1 MPLLEETPL
10 LAPDGMVT
18 LTALKWTGVSP
29 SVGNL
34 VEATTVRVAAG
45 AGGGVWPAAEAASAA
60 AHTRKLPIVVARMW
74 PSLNKF
80 IRIAA
85 TIISRRGVVT
95 PKIALVHAAVRAACG
110 KIRGPLARQRRL
122 LAEASAGGPPRY

>member
-1 MPLLEETPL
+1 MPLLEETLL
-10 LAPDGMVT
+10 LAPEGMVT

-74 PSLNKF
+74 LSLNKF
-80 IRIAA
+80 ISIDQAL
-85 TIISRRGVVT
+85 SPGT
-95 PKIALVHAAVRAACG
+95 PS
-110 KIRGPLARQRRL
+110 PRQ
-122 LAEASAGGPPRY
+122 

>member
-1 MPLLEETPL
+1 MLLLEETPL
-10 LAPDGMVT
+10 HAPDGMVT

-45 AGGGVWPAAEAASAA
+45 AGGGIWPAAEAASAA

-74 PSLNKF
+74 FSSNKF
-80 IRIAA
+80 ISIDQAL
-85 TIISRRGVVT
+85 SPGT
-95 PKIALVHAAVRAACG
+95 PSHLDNSACACG
-110 KIRGPLARQRRL
+110 CASVMRQIR
-122 LAEASAGGPPRY
+122 